1 MLEMKACKTVWFMW
15 HKILK
20 AMVDWDVQMRATGRR
35 VIA

>member
-1 MLEMKACKTVWFMW
+1 MLEEGLN
-15 HKILK
+15 KILK